1 MNWLDLLAGTVL
13 ILALL
18 QGYRNGLIKAIISF
32 FSLMIGVVLAFQ
44 FAGFIA
50 GQLKI
55 YTKITSYWLPFI
67 SFIIVL
73 IGVMLILRWMTGLLQ
88 QTADW
93 LMLGWL
99 NKLLGM
105 VLYIF
110 IYGTILSA
118 LIYFMALLGVIE
130 KSTMDAALTY
140 NYLAKWWPYFM
151 AKLSEWLP
159 FIKQTLAQFSHQLQ
173 QKGL

>member
-13 ILALL
+13 ILAFL
-18 QGYRNGLIKAIISF
+18 QGYRNGFIKALISF
-32 FSLMIGVVLAFQ
+32 FSLLIGVVLAFQ
-44 FAGFIA
+44 LAGFVA
-50 GQLKI
+50 GLLKE

-67 SFIIVL
+67 SFLLVL
-73 IGVMLILRWMTGLLQ
+73 LAVMIGLRWLTRILQ

-110 IYGTILSA
+110 IYGTMLSSF
-118 LIYFMALLGVIE
+118 IYFMNLLGVIE
-130 KSTMDAALTY
+130 KSKMDSSISY
-140 NYLAKWWPYFM
+140 SYLANWWPYFM

-159 FIKQTLAQFSHQLQ
+159 FIKQTLGQFSTQLQ
-173 QKGL
+173 EKVL

>member
-1 MNWLDLLAGTVL
+1 MNWLDLLAGTIL

-18 QGYRNGLIKAIISF
+18 QGYRNGLIKAVISF

-44 FAGFIA
+44 FAGFVA
-50 GQLKI
+50 SQLKI

-67 SFIIVL
+67 SFLIVL
-73 IGVMLILRWMTGLLQ
+73 LGVMFILRWMTGLLQ

-105 VLYIF
+105 VLYSF
-110 IYGTILSA
+110 IYGTILRA
-118 LIYFMALLGVIE
+118 FIYFMSLLGIVETSI
-130 KSTMDAALTY
+130 KDASMSY
-140 NYLAKWWPYFM
+140 SYLAKWWPYSM
-151 AKLSEWLP
+151 AKLSELLP
-159 FIKQTLAQFSHQLQ
+159 FIKQTLAQFSNQLQ
-173 QKGL
+173 EKV